1 MDISPRSF
9 ARHLFMRRPA
19 YGSLPLMRHA
29 GRAAVREKPSLTRS
43 CKQIF
48 FMGTSLPI
56 MFADA
61 CRPGNDIDADQAE
74 VPETAQ
80 LCLTLDGD
88 VERAA

>member
-9 ARHLFMRRPA
+9 ARRFLIGIH
-19 YGSLPLMRHA
+19 
-29 GRAAVREKPSLTRS
+29 
-43 CKQIF
+43 IF
-48 FMGTSLPI
+48 FIGTSLPI

-61 CRPGNDIDADQAE
+61 RRPGNNIDAYQVE

-80 LCLTLDGD
+80 LCLPLDGK

>member
-1 MDISPRSF
+1 
-9 ARHLFMRRPA
+9 MRRPA
-19 YGSLPLMRHA
+19 YRSLLPKQHA
-29 GRAAVREKPSLTRS
+29 GRTAVRERSSLTRS

-48 FMGTSLPI
+48 FIGTSLPI